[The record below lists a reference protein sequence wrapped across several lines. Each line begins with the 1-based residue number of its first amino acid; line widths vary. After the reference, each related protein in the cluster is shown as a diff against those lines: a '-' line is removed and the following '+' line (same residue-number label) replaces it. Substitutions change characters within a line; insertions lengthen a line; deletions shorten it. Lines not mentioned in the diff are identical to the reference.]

1 MGRKIDIELTD
12 NMIEDIVAKINDNIS
27 LTWEEL
33 MEKYNI
39 DFMSKDHFRKMATGI
54 DLLYNHMNDNDS
66 KLMNMEA
73 YEKLLKRE
81 IKVKKEVQKLTD
93 LRTLVNRELREYSR
107 EKNLLDIA
115 NDYVE
120 HLDNIDKLTLN
131 NTNVVKDTKRAGVLL
146 VSDVHYGLD
155 VKCTTNVYNSEICKE
170 RLSTLLSE
178 TIEHSKTNNVSELN
192 LFLLG
197 DLINGLIHTTTRIE
211 NREQVVIQ
219 SLEIAELMSKFIF
232 KLSETQ
238 IYSKINV
245 YFVSG
250 NHDRVL
256 AKKQDN
262 TLDDDFGLVIK
273 TIMKDRLR
281 DISNVNMIENEF
293 RRDIICCNILNSK
306 VFATHG
312 DKDKIESSYKNLV
325 RLTGEVP
332 DYIFLG
338 HYHHLVEDS
347 IGRTE
352 IIANGGFGGD
362 TEYTGDLRLTSRPAQ
377 RFMVF
382 NEKGRLC
389 TYNITLD

>member
-12 NMIEDIVAKINDNIS
+12 GMIEDIVGKINDNIS

-39 DFMSKDHFRKMATGI
+39 DNMSKDHFRKMATGI

-81 IKVKKEVQKLTD
+81 IKVKKETQKLSD

-120 HLDNIDKLTLN
+120 RLDSIDKLTLN
-131 NTNVVKDTKRAGVLL
+131 NPSVVKDTKRVGALL

-155 VKCTTNVYNSEICKE
+155 IKCATNVYNSEICRE
-170 RLSTLLSE
+170 RLNTLLSE
-178 TIEHSKTNNVSELN
+178 TIEHSKTNDVSELN

-197 DLINGLIHTTTRIE
+197 DLINGLIHTTTRLE

-219 SLEIAELMSKFIF
+219 SLEIAEIMSKFIF
-232 KLSETQ
+232 KLSESQ
-238 IYSKINV
+238 VYNNINV

-250 NHDRVL
+250 NHDRVI
-256 AKKQDN
+256 AKKQEN

-293 RRDIICCNILNSK
+293 RRDIISCNILNSK
-306 VFATHG
+306 IFATHG

-347 IGRTE
+347 VGRTE
-352 IIANGGFGGD
+352 IITNGGFAGD
-362 TEYTGDLRLTSRPAQ
+362 TEYTGNLRLTSRPVQ

-382 NEKGRLC
+382 NDKGRLC

>member
-1 MGRKIDIELTD
+1 MGRKLDIELTD

-39 DFMSKDHFRKMATGI
+39 DYMSKDHFRKMATGI
-54 DLLYNHMNDNDS
+54 DLLYNHINDNDS

-81 IKVKKEVQKLTD
+81 IKVKNEVQKLTD

-120 HLDNIDKLTLN
+120 RLDDMDKLTLN
-131 NTNVVKDTKRAGVLL
+131 DTNVVKDTKRAGVLL

-232 KLSETQ
+232 KLSEAQ

>member
-1 MGRKIDIELTD
+1 
-12 NMIEDIVAKINDNIS
+12 
-27 LTWEEL
+27 
-33 MEKYNI
+33 
-39 DFMSKDHFRKMATGI
+39 MSKDHFRKMATGI

-107 EKNLLDIA
+107 EKNLLDIT

-120 HLDNIDKLTLN
+120 RLDDMDKLTLN
-131 NTNVVKDTKRAGVLL
+131 NTDVVKDTKRAGVLL

-155 VKCTTNVYNSEICKE
+155 VKCATNVYNSEICRE
-170 RLSTLLSE
+170 RLSALLSE

-219 SLEIAELMSKFIF
+219 SLEIAEIMSKFIF
-232 KLSETQ
+232 KLSESQ
-238 IYSKINV
+238 LYSKINV

-256 AKKQDN
+256 AKRQDN

-293 RRDIICCNILNSK
+293 RRDIIC
-306 VFATHG
+306 
-312 DKDKIESSYKNLV
+312 
-325 RLTGEVP
+325 
-332 DYIFLG
+332 
-338 HYHHLVEDS
+338 
-347 IGRTE
+347 
-352 IIANGGFGGD
+352 
-362 TEYTGDLRLTSRPAQ
+362 
-377 RFMVF
+377 
-382 NEKGRLC
+382 
-389 TYNITLD
+389 